1 MRQFGRKI
9 VVRKPISGV
18 FRAFSRLRAALVGAA
33 GLAVTAAAPAA
44 AVEIQYWQYVF
55 DTRVAAMT
63 ELIKQFEA
71 ENPGITVKQVTFP
84 YADYQT
90 RLIAAKAAGRGPEV
104 MQLFYGWLDTFI
116 AGKLIQPLPKEAFKD
131 AEIERDFF
139 PIVTAM
145 KRDGQYYGLP
155 TAVRAMALFYNKDL
169 FQKAGLDPEKPPRTV
184 EELVETG
191 KAIARRDAGGNFQ
204 QVGMALDIA
213 RQDHNWWREILVRQF
228 GGESYSADGRTV
240 AYNTEAGAKALEFYT
255 GLQKV
260 HRIGQEGFMDEGQA
274 AFRGGLAGMVVDGTF
289 RVASYKT
296 IQSFKWGVTELPTV
310 DGRKANFGSYFA
322 NAIGSAATGEKKAA
336 AEKFLAF
343 VSSEKAMKVW
353 LEKVGELPARRA
365 VALTD
370 ANIKDPIY
378 GPFIRALDY
387 ASTPP
392 MVDETAQRQVSIDM
406 INTVLLKN
414 TPVKEALKAA
424 AEREQAILD
433 KFKAK

>member
-1 MRQFGRKI
+1 MSFATIAR
-9 VVRKPISGV
+9 
-18 FRAFSRLRAALVGAA
+18 FSIRRLL
-33 GLAVTAAAPAA
+33 LAAAMVFGFLASGSGRA
-44 AVEIQYWQYVF
+44 QAVEIQYWQYVF
-55 DTRVAAMT
+55 DTRVQAMT

-90 RLIAAKAAGRGPEV
+90 RLIAAKAAGRGPDV

-116 AGKLIQPLPKEAFKD
+116 AGKLVQPLSKTAFKD

-139 PIVTAM
+139 SIVSAM
-145 KRDGQYYGLP
+145 KRNGQYYGLP

-169 FQKAGLDPEKPPRTV
+169 FQKAGLDPEKPPQTLDEFV
-184 EELVETG
+184 AAA
-191 KAIARRDAGGNFQ
+191 KAIVKRDAAGNYQ
-204 QVGMALDIA
+204 QVGIALDIA
-213 RQDHNWWREILVRQF
+213 RQDHNWWREILVRQY
-228 GGESYSADGRTV
+228 GGESYSADGGKV
-240 AYNTEAGAKALEFYT
+240 AYNTEAGSKSLEFYT

-260 HRIGQEGFMDEGQA
+260 HRVGQEGFMDEGQA
-274 AFRGGLAGMVVDGTF
+274 AFRAGLAGMVVDGTF

-296 IQSFKWGVTELPTV
+296 IQNFKWGVAELPTYN
-310 DGRKANFGSYFA
+310 GTRANFGSYFA
-322 NAIGSAATGEKKAA
+322 NAIGASATGEKQAA

-343 VSSEKAMKVW
+343 ISSEKAMNIW

-365 VALTD
+365 VALTE

-387 ASTPP
+387 AATPP
-392 MVDETAQRQVSIDM
+392 LVDESAQRQVSIDM
-406 INTVLLKN
+406 INGVLLKDV
-414 TPVKEALKAA
+414 PVKDALNAA
-424 AEREQAILD
+424 AAREQAILD

>member
-1 MRQFGRKI
+1 MSFARIARRSFLAAAMAIG
-9 VVRKPISGV
+9 
-18 FRAFSRLRAALVGAA
+18 AFAA
-33 GLAVTAAAPAA
+33 GAGRAQ

-55 DTRVAAMT
+55 DTRVQAMT

-71 ENPGITVKQVTFP
+71 ANPGITVKQVTFP

-116 AGKLIQPLPKEAFKD
+116 AGKLVQPLPKATFKD
-131 AEIERDFF
+131 AEIEKDFF
-139 PIVTAM
+139 PIVSAM

-169 FQKAGLDPEKPPRTV
+169 FQKAGLDPEKPPQTLD
-184 EELVETG
+184 ELVAAA
-191 KAIARRDAGGNFQ
+191 KAIVKRDGAGNFQ

-213 RQDHNWWREILVRQF
+213 RQDHNWWREILVRNY
-228 GGESYSADGRTV
+228 GGESYSPDGRNV

-260 HRIGQEGFMDEGQA
+260 HRVGQEGFMDEGQA
-274 AFRGGLAGMVVDGTF
+274 AFRAGLAGMVVDGTF

-296 IQSFKWGVTELPTV
+296 IQSFKWGVAELPTF
-310 DGRKANFGSYFA
+310 DGKKANFGSYFA
-322 NAIGSAATGEKKAA
+322 NAIGASATGEKLAA

-343 VSSEKAMKVW
+343 ISSEKAMNVW

-365 VALTD
+365 VALTE

-387 ASTPP
+387 SSTPP
-392 MVDETAQRQVSIDM
+392 MVDESAQRQVSIDM
-406 INTVLLKN
+406 INGVLLKDL
-414 TPVKEALKAA
+414 PIKDALSTAA
-424 AEREQAILD
+424 TREQAILD
-433 KFKAK
+433 KFKPK

>member
-1 MRQFGRKI
+1 MSFARIARRSFLATAMAIG
-9 VVRKPISGV
+9 
-18 FRAFSRLRAALVGAA
+18 AFAA
-33 GLAVTAAAPAA
+33 GAGRAQ

-55 DTRVAAMT
+55 DTRVQAMT

-71 ENPGITVKQVTFP
+71 ANPGITVKQVTFP

-116 AGKLIQPLPKEAFKD
+116 AGKLVQPLPKATFKD
-131 AEIERDFF
+131 AEIEKDFF
-139 PIVTAM
+139 PIVSAM

-169 FQKAGLDPEKPPRTV
+169 FQKAGLDPEKPPQTLD
-184 EELVETG
+184 ELVAAA
-191 KAIARRDAGGNFQ
+191 KAIVRRDGAGNFQ

-213 RQDHNWWREILVRQF
+213 RQDHNWWREILVRNY
-228 GGESYSADGRTV
+228 GGESYSPDGRNV

-260 HRIGQEGFMDEGQA
+260 HRVGQEGFMDEGQA
-274 AFRGGLAGMVVDGTF
+274 AFRAGLAGMVVDGTF

-296 IQSFKWGVTELPTV
+296 IQSFKWGVAELPTF
-310 DGRKANFGSYFA
+310 DGKKANFGSYFA
-322 NAIGSAATGEKKAA
+322 NAIGASATGEKLAA

-343 VSSEKAMKVW
+343 ISSEKAMNVW

-365 VALTD
+365 VALTE

-387 ASTPP
+387 SSTPP
-392 MVDETAQRQVSIDM
+392 MVDESAQRQVSIDM
-406 INTVLLKN
+406 INGVLLKDL
-414 TPVKEALKAA
+414 PIKDALSTAA
-424 AEREQAILD
+424 TREQAILD
-433 KFKAK
+433 KFKPK

>member
-1 MRQFGRKI
+1 M
-9 VVRKPISGV
+9 S
-18 FRAFSRLRAALVGAA
+18 FRSFIRVLRRPVLAAALSVGSLAL
-33 GLAVTAAAPAA
+33 GLSRAQ

-55 DTRVAAMT
+55 DTRVQAMT

-116 AGKLIQPLPKEAFKD
+116 GGKLVQPLPKATFKD
-131 AEIERDFF
+131 AEIEKDFF
-139 PIVTAM
+139 PIVSAM

-169 FQKAGLDPEKPPRTV
+169 FQKAGLDPEKPPQTLD
-184 EELVETG
+184 ELVAAA
-191 KAIARRDAGGNFQ
+191 KAIVKRDAAGNFQ

-213 RQDHNWWREILVRQF
+213 RQDHNWWREILVRNY
-228 GGESYSADGRTV
+228 GGESYSPDGRKV
-240 AYNTEAGAKALEFYT
+240 AYNTEAGAKSLEFYT

-260 HRIGQEGFMDEGQA
+260 HRVGQEGFMDEGQA
-274 AFRGGLAGMVVDGTF
+274 AFRAGLAGMVVDGTF

-296 IQSFKWGVTELPTV
+296 IQSFKWGVAELPTY
-310 DGRKANFGSYFA
+310 DGKKANFGSYFA
-322 NAIGSAATGEKKAA
+322 NAIGASATGEKLAA

-343 VSSEKAMKVW
+343 ISSEKAMNVW

-365 VALTD
+365 VALTE

-392 MVDETAQRQVSIDM
+392 MVDESAQRQVSIDM
-406 INTVLLKN
+406 INGVLLKDL
-414 TPVKEALKAA
+414 PIKDALSTAA
-424 AEREQAILD
+424 TREQAILD
-433 KFKAK
+433 KFKPK

>member
-1 MRQFGRKI
+1 M
-9 VVRKPISGV
+9 S
-18 FRAFSRLRAALVGAA
+18 FRRFIRALRRPVL
-33 GLAVTAAAPAA
+33 AAAISVGSLALGLGRA
-44 AVEIQYWQYVF
+44 QAVEIQYWQYVF
-55 DTRVAAMT
+55 DTRVQAMT
-63 ELIKQFEA
+63 ELIRQFEA

-116 AGKLIQPLPKEAFKD
+116 AGKLVQPLSKEAFKD

-139 PIVTAM
+139 PIVSAM

-169 FQKAGLDPEKPPRTV
+169 FQKAGLDPEKPPRTLD
-184 EELVETG
+184 ELVDTA
-191 KAIARRDAGGNFQ
+191 KALVKRDAAGNFQ

-213 RQDHNWWREILVRQF
+213 RQDHNWWREILVRQY
-228 GGESYSADGRTV
+228 GGESYSADGRKV
-240 AYNTEAGAKALEFYT
+240 AYNTDAGVKSLEFYT

-260 HRIGQEGFMDEGQA
+260 HRVGQEGFMDEGQA
-274 AFRGGLAGMVVDGTF
+274 AFRAGLAGMVVDGTF

-296 IQSFKWGVTELPTV
+296 IQSFKWGVAELPTYN
-310 DGRKANFGSYFA
+310 GARANFGSYFA
-322 NAIGSAATGEKKAA
+322 NAIGGSATGEKRAA

-343 VSSEKAMKVW
+343 ISSEKAMNVW
-353 LEKVGELPARRA
+353 LEKVGELPARRT
-365 VALTD
+365 VALTE
-370 ANIKDPIY
+370 ANVRDPIY

-392 MVDETAQRQVSIDM
+392 MVDEAAQRQVSIDM
-406 INTVLLKN
+406 INAVLLKDA
-414 TPVKEALKAA
+414 PIKDALKAA

-433 KFKAK
+433 KFKPK

>member
-1 MRQFGRKI
+1 MSFARIARRSFMATAMAL
-9 VVRKPISGV
+9 GV
-18 FRAFSRLRAALVGAA
+18 FAA
-33 GLAVTAAAPAA
+33 GAGRAQ

-55 DTRVAAMT
+55 DTRVQAMT

-71 ENPGITVKQVTFP
+71 ANPGITVKQVTFP

-116 AGKLIQPLPKEAFKD
+116 AGKLVQPLPKATFKD
-131 AEIERDFF
+131 AEIEKDFF
-139 PIVTAM
+139 PIVSAM
-145 KRDGQYYGLP
+145 KRDGHYYGLP

-169 FQKAGLDPEKPPRTV
+169 FQKAGLDPEKPPQTLD
-184 EELVETG
+184 ELVATA
-191 KAIARRDAGGNFQ
+191 KAIVKRDAAGNFQ

-213 RQDHNWWREILVRQF
+213 RQDHNWWREILVRNY
-228 GGESYSADGRTV
+228 GGESYSPDGRNV

-260 HRIGQEGFMDEGQA
+260 HRVGQEGFMDEGQA
-274 AFRGGLAGMVVDGTF
+274 AFRAGLAGMVVDGTF

-296 IQSFKWGVTELPTV
+296 IQNFKWGVAELPTY
-310 DGRKANFGSYFA
+310 DGKKANFGSYFA
-322 NAIGSAATGEKKAA
+322 NAIGASATGEKLAA

-343 VSSEKAMKVW
+343 ISSEKAMNVW
-353 LEKVGELPARRA
+353 LEKVGELPARRT
-365 VALTD
+365 VALTES
-370 ANIKDPIY
+370 NIKDPIY

-392 MVDETAQRQVSIDM
+392 MVDESAQRQVSIDM
-406 INTVLLKN
+406 INGVLLKDL
-414 TPVKEALKAA
+414 PIKDALSTAA
-424 AEREQAILD
+424 TREQAILD
-433 KFKAK
+433 KFKPK

>member
-1 MRQFGRKI
+1 MAIG
-9 VVRKPISGV
+9 
-18 FRAFSRLRAALVGAA
+18 AFAA
-33 GLAVTAAAPAA
+33 GAGRAQ

-55 DTRVAAMT
+55 DTRVQAMT

-71 ENPGITVKQVTFP
+71 ANPGITVKQVTFP

-116 AGKLIQPLPKEAFKD
+116 AGKLVQPLPKATFKD
-131 AEIERDFF
+131 AEIEKDFF
-139 PIVTAM
+139 PIVSAM

-169 FQKAGLDPEKPPRTV
+169 FQKAGLDPEKPPQTLD
-184 EELVETG
+184 ELVAAA
-191 KAIARRDAGGNFQ
+191 KAIVRRDGAGNFQ

-213 RQDHNWWREILVRQF
+213 RQDHNWWREILVRNY
-228 GGESYSADGRTV
+228 GGESYSPDGRNV

-260 HRIGQEGFMDEGQA
+260 HRVGQEGFMDEGQA
-274 AFRGGLAGMVVDGTF
+274 AFRAGLAGMVVDGTF

-296 IQSFKWGVTELPTV
+296 IQSFKWGVAELPTF
-310 DGRKANFGSYFA
+310 DGKKANFGSYFA
-322 NAIGSAATGEKKAA
+322 NAIGASATGEKLAA

-343 VSSEKAMKVW
+343 ISSEKAMNVW

-365 VALTD
+365 VALTE

-387 ASTPP
+387 SSTPP
-392 MVDETAQRQVSIDM
+392 MVDESAQRQVSIDM
-406 INTVLLKN
+406 INGVLLKDL
-414 TPVKEALKAA
+414 PIKDALSTAA
-424 AEREQAILD
+424 TREQAILD
-433 KFKAK
+433 KFKPK